1 MLQINAKMP
10 PDFID
15 VDTTS
20 LCQKHYMCVC
30 GKASQSSEP
39 EDAWFCHQKMIRLLR
54 PYLIVKRKPRQ
65 TTPAGDPQEAPAPQT
80 AKLSVEARKPALR
93 KLLDKSF
100 LVACLHSAAAPAPAA
115 AEAPLNK
122 WAAAALG
129 MNVADDS
136 PEEDEEVW
144 FHISYCNL
152 QTWMFSFLCLEKMYA
167 DPIEDSV
174 GNKVIRLKVPDDLC
188 VQTSIQTFAALK
200 LNRSWSMSLYVID
213 SSAKPIEENYVT
225 PNTVDVRLVPESDIP
240 VLRVWLGSLAERDVR
255 RLENNRKRKREQSL
269 SIPASKKSGHAN
281 VRLVAEHAVESL
293 EAMPGVDDAWSGDE
307 EPQKE
312 DEANDALHELA
323 SFIGD
328 VAHGPSEAPVFAGE
342 PPPKLNNE
350 SASSSSFQRPVAAGS
365 DLGTS
370 AAEQKAKPKAESSA
384 GKKKLVKEDSIL
396 VIRDG
401 ILFGSLRYNSRS
413 KTIIA
418 ICETE
423 GHGGHGSCR
432 KERTT
437 APSSKA
443 LIQGKSGRPIGFLVH
458 WLLSGK
464 EYKNSGEHVHSFT
477 TSLHERQRARKF
489 FLELEGAR
497 AFSEKAEKAPE
508 PGEPDEPTVCA

>member
-152 QTWMFSFLCLEKMYA
+152 QTWMFSVLGK
-167 DPIEDSV
+167 
-174 GNKVIRLKVPDDLC
+174 
-188 VQTSIQTFAALK
+188 
-200 LNRSWSMSLYVID
+200 
-213 SSAKPIEENYVT
+213 
-225 PNTVDVRLVPESDIP
+225 DV
-240 VLRVWLGSLAERDVR
+240 
-255 RLENNRKRKREQSL
+255 
-269 SIPASKKSGHAN
+269 
-281 VRLVAEHAVESL
+281 
-293 EAMPGVDDAWSGDE
+293 
-307 EPQKE
+307 
-312 DEANDALHELA
+312 
-323 SFIGD
+323 
-328 VAHGPSEAPVFAGE
+328 
-342 PPPKLNNE
+342 
-350 SASSSSFQRPVAAGS
+350 
-365 DLGTS
+365 
-370 AAEQKAKPKAESSA
+370 
-384 GKKKLVKEDSIL
+384 
-396 VIRDG
+396 
-401 ILFGSLRYNSRS
+401 
-413 KTIIA
+413 
-418 ICETE
+418 C
-423 GHGGHGSCR
+423 
-432 KERTT
+432 
-437 APSSKA
+437 
-443 LIQGKSGRPIGFLVH
+443 
-458 WLLSGK
+458 
-464 EYKNSGEHVHSFT
+464 
-477 TSLHERQRARKF
+477 
-489 FLELEGAR
+489 
-497 AFSEKAEKAPE
+497 
-508 PGEPDEPTVCA
+508 